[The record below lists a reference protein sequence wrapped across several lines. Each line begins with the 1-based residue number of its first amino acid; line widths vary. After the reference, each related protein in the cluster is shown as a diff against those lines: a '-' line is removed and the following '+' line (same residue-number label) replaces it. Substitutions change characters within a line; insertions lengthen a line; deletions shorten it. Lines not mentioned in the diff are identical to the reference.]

1 MDSYK
6 CDRFVFF
13 LRQLMEC
20 YCTQLNFETEI
31 NSYKIIFQGFIQIFT
46 LVSSVII
53 FQSMSNWKEYS

>member
-31 NSYKIIFQGFIQIFT
+31 NSYKKDYFSRFYSNIHLG
-46 LVSSVII
+46 VIGDYI
-53 FQSMSNWKEYS
+53 SEYE